1 MDFKPAKLILKS
13 GEIFS
18 GVNFG
23 SNEPKIGELIF
34 NTAMTGYQEIITDL
48 SYTDQLICFTYP
60 QIGNTGVNKEDL
72 ESMTGGCSGI
82 VIKELSKIE
91 SNWRKDN
98 NLSSFLKEK
107 NISGIAN
114 LDTRK
119 LTRILRDKGSQI
131 SAIVPAEYSKKQI
144 EALFDSFD
152 GIKGKDLAREVSTKE
167 AYIWKEPSYRKETK
181 KNSYKVVAY
190 DFGVKHNILR
200 LLVDR
205 GCEVLV
211 VPAETSAEDVM
222 KENPDGIFLSN
233 GPGDPEPCQYAISA
247 IKKLIEIN
255 IPIFGICLGHQL
267 LGLALNLKTEK
278 MKFGHH
284 GANHP
289 VQNILDKTVSI
300 TSQNHGFTISEE
312 SLNDDVI
319 VTHRSLFD
327 KSIQGI
333 SSKDGRVFSFQGH
346 PEASPGPKDIQNLF
360 DKFINN
366 MQSQKSQT
374 NAKKK

>member
-82 VIKELSKIE
+82 VIKDLSKIE

-98 NLSSFLKEK
+98 DLSSFLKEK

-131 SAIVPAEYSKKQI
+131 SAIVPVEYSKKQI
-144 EALFDSFD
+144 EA
-152 GIKGKDLAREVSTKE
+152 
-167 AYIWKEPSYRKETK
+167 
-181 KNSYKVVAY
+181 
-190 DFGVKHNILR
+190 
-200 LLVDR
+200 
-205 GCEVLV
+205 
-211 VPAETSAEDVM
+211 
-222 KENPDGIFLSN
+222 
-233 GPGDPEPCQYAISA
+233 
-247 IKKLIEIN
+247 
-255 IPIFGICLGHQL
+255 
-267 LGLALNLKTEK
+267 
-278 MKFGHH
+278 
-284 GANHP
+284 
-289 VQNILDKTVSI
+289 
-300 TSQNHGFTISEE
+300 
-312 SLNDDVI
+312 
-319 VTHRSLFD
+319 
-327 KSIQGI
+327 
-333 SSKDGRVFSFQGH
+333 
-346 PEASPGPKDIQNLF
+346 
-360 DKFINN
+360 
-366 MQSQKSQT
+366 
-374 NAKKK
+374 